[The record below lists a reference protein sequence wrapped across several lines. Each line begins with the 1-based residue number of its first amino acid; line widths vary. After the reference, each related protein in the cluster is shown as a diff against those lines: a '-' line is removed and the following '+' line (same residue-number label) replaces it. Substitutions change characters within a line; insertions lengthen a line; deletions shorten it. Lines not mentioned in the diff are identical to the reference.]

1 MYGHQFMARIV
12 SLPSMQGYPKEQQ
25 EYDILARG
33 NYYPK
38 GKPATMQIK
47 PYDHEHQWRERATT

>member
-1 MYGHQFMARIV
+1 MARIV